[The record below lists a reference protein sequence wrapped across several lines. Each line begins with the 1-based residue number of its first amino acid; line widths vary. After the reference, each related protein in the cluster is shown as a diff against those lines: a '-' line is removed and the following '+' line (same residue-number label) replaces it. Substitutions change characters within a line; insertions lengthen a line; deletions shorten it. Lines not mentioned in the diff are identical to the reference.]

1 VGDISSNHYNVT
13 LRNIKITQNTQ
24 EIKSIEVTRQV
35 GTGNTNVK
43 NTSQPYGS
51 FTFLTLATS
60 FISTNNLGNLYNVSG
75 VPLKNWYR
83 WPRTE
88 TFLLLQMLIA
98 RQFSNLLNKN
108 FGTLEAELGSFKTAK
123 GLNYLDKVYTLTDST
138 TNALTYNGKKFLM
151 NRGAINPRMD
161 EVDSFQIIEVTDTD
175 NTSTETVKYIQE

>member
-1 VGDISSNHYNVT
+1 
-13 LRNIKITQNTQ
+13 
-24 EIKSIEVTRQV
+24 
-35 GTGNTNVK
+35 
-43 NTSQPYGS
+43 
-51 FTFLTLATS
+51 
-60 FISTNNLGNLYNVSG
+60 
-75 VPLKNWYR
+75 
-83 WPRTE
+83 
-88 TFLLLQMLIA
+88 MLIA